1 MFSIKTQYKKVK
13 IKSDRKI
20 KNFIKKRYKKL
31 SKNLQ
36 KISVKSIIRQWFII
50 NINSVTPEKKK
61 ILKKILTALV
71 PYRELAEWFL
81 LLLEEKWNEE
91 IEEKLYQKILREIR
105 NINSKTQQENIRTAL
120 QKLKEKSET
129 VTKTEEKE
137 AEEMLDDFM
146 NNV

>member
-1 MFSIKTQYKKVK
+1 MTH
-13 IKSDRKI
+13 
-20 KNFIKKRYKKL
+20 
-31 SKNLQ
+31 
-36 KISVKSIIRQWFII
+36 
-50 NINSVTPEKKK
+50 EKKK